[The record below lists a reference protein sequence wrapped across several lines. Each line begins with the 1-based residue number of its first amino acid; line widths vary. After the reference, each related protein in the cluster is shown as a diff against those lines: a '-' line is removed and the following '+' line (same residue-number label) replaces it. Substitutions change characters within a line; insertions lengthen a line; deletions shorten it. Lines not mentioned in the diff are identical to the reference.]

1 MASRSKRAND
11 LLMTRDVQTPDS
23 LEMTDYFVLFS
34 LFLVLGWSIDP
45 LRFQMES
52 VPGVKRFPQILL
64 GINFAFIFLG
74 KALFSF
80 KKPRLSGTQAILC
93 HRWLVLFALFAVA
106 GSLYAKYKNQID
118 ETFLTL
124 GLFTLTAPLM
134 HWYTLNARAPWKL
147 LKAIL
152 GVFAFWAIVTL
163 LVQFY
168 FFRQV
173 EIFHAR
179 EHIILP
185 IAGALFYYHPNRI
198 ARMFGVLLVI
208 VSAIA
213 VSKITAF
220 IVGTMTLI
228 YLFGVS
234 LFTRIHKQKD
244 GLVKTF
250 VVVGFVSAVLIG
262 IATVVVAYFVAGNA
276 APSGNIGYRA
286 HTYEMAWRKFLAS
299 PVWGNGFTK
308 EAVIDFDL
316 FTVETATQRL
326 PTHSDPL
333 DILAAGGLI
342 AGVLWLSGLIPK
354 VFVAFR
360 DVTLKRG
367 LLPWGE
373 FMVHQSMMMMVV
385 GGLVVA
391 AFNPILNIPNTAIAF
406 WLALGCL
413 ATTTQLAQA
422 KLKEN
427 LRS

>member
-1 MASRSKRAND
+1 MSSRSTQAND
-11 LLMTRDVQTPDS
+11 ILMTGRVRTPDS

-45 LRFQMES
+45 MRWQLES
-52 VPGVKRFPQILL
+52 VPGLKRFPQIML

-74 KALFSF
+74 KALFQF
-80 KKPRLSGTQAILC
+80 KTPRVSGTQTLLE
-93 HRWLVLFALFAVA
+93 HRWLVLFAVFVVA
-106 GSLYAKYKNQID
+106 GSLFAKYKNQID

-152 GVFAFWAIVTL
+152 GVFIFWSLVTL
-163 LVQFY
+163 AVQFY
-168 FFRQV
+168 FFRRI

-179 EHIILP
+179 EHIVLP
-185 IAGALFYYHPNRI
+185 IAGAMFYYHPNRM
-198 ARMFGVLLVI
+198 ARVFGVLLVI
-208 VSAIA
+208 TAAIA

-234 LFTRIHKQKD
+234 LFTRLHRQKD

-250 VVVGFVSAVLIG
+250 VVVGFISAVILS
-262 IATVVVAYFVAGNA
+262 IAAVVVAYFTAGQA

-286 HTYEMAWRKFLAS
+286 HTYEMAWKKFLAS

-316 FTVETATQRL
+316 FTVETNTQRL

-342 AGVLWLSGLIPK
+342 GGMLWLASLWPK
-354 VFVAFR
+354 VVRAFR
-360 DVTLKRG
+360 EVTLRRG
-367 LLPWGE
+367 SLPWDQ

-385 GGLVVA
+385 GGVVVA

-413 ATTTQLAQA
+413 ATTTQLGLQT
-422 KLKEN
+422 LSEQR
-427 LRS
+427 RS

>member
-1 MASRSKRAND
+1 MSSRTTKAND
-11 LLMTRDVQTPDS
+11 LLMTGSIRNDGG

-45 LRFQMES
+45 MLLQLES
-52 VPGVKRFPQILL
+52 MPGLKRFPQILL

-74 KALFSF
+74 KALFNF
-80 KKPRLSGTQAILC
+80 KKPRITGTQALID
-93 HRWLVLFALFAVA
+93 HRWLVLFALFAVG
-106 GSLYAKYKNQID
+106 GSLYAKYKNHID

-134 HWYTLNARAPWKL
+134 HWYTLNSRAPWKL

-152 GVFAFWAIVTL
+152 GVFSFWVVVTL

-168 FFRQV
+168 FFRKV

-185 IAGALFYYHPNRI
+185 IAGALFYYHPNRV
-198 ARMFGVLLVI
+198 ARVFGVLLVV

-234 LFTRIHKQKD
+234 LFTRIHQQKD
-244 GLVKTF
+244 GLKKVF
-250 VVVGFVSAVLIG
+250 VVVGFISTVVVG
-262 IATVVVAYFVAGNA
+262 IAVVVVAYYTAGKA

-286 HTYEMAWRKFLAS
+286 HTYDIAWRKFLAS
-299 PVWGNGFTK
+299 PIWGNGFTK

-316 FTVETATQRL
+316 FTVQANTQRL

-342 AGVLWLSGLIPK
+342 AAALWVAGLMPK
-354 VFVAFR
+354 IYMAFK
-360 DVTLKRG
+360 DVTLERG
-367 LLPWGE
+367 LLPWDE
-373 FMVHQSMMMMVV
+373 FMVHQCMMMMVV
-385 GGLVVA
+385 GGLVVT

-413 ATTTQLAQA
+413 ATTTQLARD
-422 KLKEN
+422 KLEAAPGD
-427 LRS
+427 